1 MASRVFLKKLSLQLV
16 KRTTENYLRN
26 YSLGKIIDPAK
37 EACHHLPHKGLVV
50 GLYTNPDDLA
60 DTGTLT
66 PTGERYN
73 IHVQNAVRLLLGRAG
88 PPPKLGEVRIFY
100 GLCDEFDA
108 VAVVGLGRQ
117 CQGYDIFEQMDEG
130 KETIRSAS
138 ALGCKVLQDL
148 RLRKLCVESFGHAES
163 AAEGAALGVWLYQEK
178 KMKANQIPIPL
189 LELHD
194 DCDYT
199 GWQIGLQKAAAQNL
213 SRQLMDTSAN
223 LMTPTSFAQNAV
235 EVLCKSGVNVE
246 VKVRGWAET
255 QKMNA
260 FLAVAQGS
268 CEPPIFLELSYYG
281 CSRDERPVVLI
292 GKGVTYNSGG
302 LCLKS
307 KEVQKR
313 MRGEMSGAACV
324 VAACRAVAGLQ
335 LPINIRGLIPLCENM
350 PGCAAM
356 RPGDIIKTMSGK
368 TVKVENTM
376 CAGRLCLVDTLHYAQ
391 NFWPR
396 FILNIG
402 AISSCTKWALGQAAT
417 VVCTN
422 SEALWE
428 YMLAA
433 SMHTGDRVWR
443 MPLWRHFSRLLL
455 NNHDADVLINAKNKT
470 LKSHYGGPC
479 KMAAFFNE
487 FVPCGDWIHLDTN
500 GVMHSNG
507 KDFAYLRHGMS
518 GRPTRTLVPSKEA
531 ESRKSKNS
539 VKKIKNQIFTKGPKR
554 N

>member
-1 MASRVFLKKLSLQLV
+1 MAVSFVRKRLLSGRQFAL
-16 KRTTENYLRN
+16 LRRW
-26 YSLGKIIDPAK
+26 YSDTDDCPEEERDLCK
-37 EACHHLPHKGLVV
+37 EQNFKGLVV
-50 GLYTNPDDLA
+50 GIYTDPDDPKWP
-60 DTGTLT
+60 GKLT
-66 PTGERYN
+66 PAGERYN
-73 IHVQNAVRLLLGRAG
+73 RLVCCRLWQLIKISG

-100 GLCDEFDA
+100 NLEQEFA
-108 VAVVGLGRQ
+108 SVAVVGLGKE
-117 CQGYDIFEQMDEG
+117 CQGYDVFEQIDEG
-130 KETIRSAS
+130 KEAIRIA
-138 ALGCKVLQDL
+138 AAVGCKALQALVLQ
-148 RLRKLCVESFGHAES
+148 KVYVESFGHAES

-178 KMKANQIPIPL
+178 KRRENQIHIPQ

-194 DCDYT
+194 DCDFT

-255 QKMNA
+255 QKMFA
-260 FLAVAQGS
+260 FLAAAQGS

-281 CSRDERPVVLI
+281 ASRDERPVVLI

-307 KEVQKR
+307 CKDQSK
-313 MRGEMSGAACV
+313 MRGDMGGAACV
-324 VAACRAVAGLQ
+324 VASCRAVAGLQ

-356 RPGDIIKTMSGK
+356 RPGDIVKAMNGK
-368 TVKVENTM
+368 SIQIESTD
-376 CAGRLCLVDTLHYAQ
+376 CAGRLALADALVYAQ

-396 FILNIG
+396 FIVDIG
-402 AISSCTKWALGQAAT
+402 TMTYDMRDSLGAASSG
-417 VVCTN
+417 VFSN

-443 MPLWRHFSRLLL
+443 FPLWEHFSKLQVNFSNVDTR
-455 NNHDADVLINAKNKT
+455 T
-470 LKSHYGGPC
+470 LGRKGKKWYGGAC
-479 KMAAFFNE
+479 KAAAFLNE
-487 FVPCGDWIHLDTN
+487 FVPCGDWLHLDTF
-500 GVMHSNG
+500 GVMWSNG
-507 KDFAYLRHGMS
+507 IDYPYLRKGMS
-518 GRPTRTLVPSKEA
+518 GRPTRTLVEFLSQLVCHREGCDEDDQK
-531 ESRKSKNS
+531 
-539 VKKIKNQIFTKGPKR
+539 
-554 N
+554 